1 MHFNQQSEIDLG
13 NYKLN
18 LNSRMIYN
26 KENNLNLTERES
38 NILIF
43 LNKIKSQLKS
53 VNYRLRVI
61 I

>member
-26 KENNLNLTERES
+26 EENNLNLTERES

-43 LNKIKSQLKS
+43 LI
-53 VNYRLRVI
+53 R
-61 I
+61 

>member
-26 KENNLNLTERES
+26 EENNLNLTEKEVKYFNFS
-38 NILIF
+38 
-43 LNKIKSQLKS
+43 
-53 VNYRLRVI
+53 
-61 I
+61 